1 MNLHWKRGLVK
12 LDIALAK
19 GKQKFDKRATE
30 RERDW
35 KRQKQRIL
43 RQR

>member
-1 MNLHWKRGLVK
+1 VK